1 VGEETRVTALE
12 GAPRLRAGVTLV
24 PRPAQAGGGVI
35 VADREGRRHFRVGDV
50 EGRLL
55 QLLNGTR
62 SLARVHARLAIDF
75 PEAELSPETIAGF
88 ARQLEELG
96 LLEGSTLPP
105 RRRLTTSGLMN
116 LQVPLGNPEQF
127 FQTVVQRCPFLFTPA
142 FWAAASLLIVT
153 ALWVASGSW
162 EELRQDGFHFHSLP
176 GLLLVWGSLSV
187 ITAIHEMGHGLT
199 CTYFGAPATRWG
211 LLLIYLVLP
220 CAYCDVSAAWT
231 LPKKSQRLAV
241 GAAGLAFQ
249 WVAGAAALLLWR
261 VVEPGTVVARSLAT
275 MAETCGLA
283 SLLNLWPFL
292 RLDGYYLLSDL
303 LEVPNL
309 RPRSV
314 ARVKARL
321 REFLLGSPER
331 PRGEG
336 LAGNPRE
343 ERILTYYGAG
353 VLFWSVVMLWIVWH
367 RLAHLFVG
375 WWGGLLAL
383 SLGVALL
390 LTRSGW
396 LERWTAGKERL
407 PREENRVNG
416 TKKRRR
422 GVLPP
427 LAIGIGALLLL
438 GRWELNVSSPCRLE
452 AARRVP
458 VTAGTDGV
466 LGEFRYREGD
476 RIHRGALLGTLETFE
491 TRQQLTELEARLRM
505 VRAERQAIETRVP
518 VVAAQTEQYTA
529 ETRAGL
535 ERARTDLTELAEDLP
550 QRVREAVSRT
560 AQAAADATK
569 AAADLQEARAAV
581 EAQARIS
588 ARRDADLAR
597 ALVHDYP
604 PAIAALDERVRK
616 CRADRELAARDRD
629 RASVLVSQGALAA
642 QALDRAAAAAEARS
656 REEEAARGDLED
668 GLKQLREAAEDAT
681 AELVRRRAT
690 LRSAAAA
697 VAAAN
702 ASRDAA
708 HRAERRVRA
717 QCRPEQLTSA
727 QRQVEARASALTA
740 AVARHGEVDARRQEI
755 AAKRL
760 DAERLAAQIAVL
772 RRRLRRSALISP
784 VEGVLT
790 TPHVEERIGRH
801 FNKGDPICVL
811 EKPAL
816 MSAHIFV
823 PEKEM
828 GAVFVGAPV
837 YLKVAP
843 FPERTFTGQ
852 VAEIEPLAQRRGDE
866 IDCVV
871 RLRIPNPHG
880 DLRAGMTG
888 WAKIACGQQPIIAL
902 LTRRLIRYARTE
914 AWSWF

>member
-1 VGEETRVTALE
+1 MVSRTEE
-12 GAPRLRAGVTLV
+12 
-24 PRPAQAGGGVI
+24 AGGGVI
-35 VADREGRRHFRVGDV
+35 VADREGRRHFRVGEV

-55 QLLNGTR
+55 ELLDGTQ
-62 SLARVHARLAIDF
+62 SLRQIHARLVSEF
-75 PEAELSPETIAGF
+75 PDGELAPETVIAF
-88 ARQLEELG
+88 AAQLEELG
-96 LLEGSTLPP
+96 LLEGSALPP

-116 LQVPLGNPEQF
+116 LQVPLGNPERF
-127 FQTVVQRCPFLFTPA
+127 FRMVVDRCPFLFTRA
-142 FWAAASLLIVT
+142 FWAAASLLVVA
-153 ALWVASGSW
+153 ALWVGTGSW
-162 EELRQDGFHFHSLP
+162 SELRQDGFHFHSLP

-187 ITAIHEMGHGLT
+187 ITVIHEMGHGLT

-241 GAAGLAFQ
+241 GAAGLGFQ

-309 RPRSV
+309 RPRAV

-321 REFLLGSPER
+321 REFLLGSPAR
-331 PRGEG
+331 PEG
-336 LAGNPRE
+336 SGPAASARE

-353 VLFWSVVMLWIVWH
+353 VLLWSIVMIWIVWH
-367 RLAHLFVG
+367 RLAHLLVG

-396 LERWTAGKERL
+396 LERWTAGKQPML
-407 PREENRVNG
+407 REGHRVNETG
-416 TKKRRR
+416 KRQR
-422 GVLPP
+422 GVLPL
-427 LAIGIGALLLL
+427 LAIGAVLLLVL
-438 GRWELNVSSPCRLE
+438 GRWELNISSPCRLE
-452 AARRVP
+452 AVRRVL

-466 LGEFRYREGD
+466 LGEFRFREGD
-476 RIHRGALLGTLETFE
+476 RVRRGVMLGSLETFD
-491 TRQQLTELEARLRM
+491 TAQQLTELEARLRM
-505 VRAERQAIETRVP
+505 VRAERAALETRVP
-518 VVAAQTEQYTA
+518 IAAAQTEELTA

-550 QRVREAVSRT
+550 QRVREAASHT
-560 AQAAADATK
+560 AQAAADASK
-569 AAADLQEARAAV
+569 ARADLQEARAAV
-581 EAQARIS
+581 EAQARIA
-588 ARRDADLAR
+588 ARRNADLSR
-597 ALVHDYP
+597 ALANDYP
-604 PAIAALDERVRK
+604 PALAALEQRYRK
-616 CRADRELAARDRD
+616 CQADRELAERDRD
-629 RASVLVSQGALAA
+629 RAQALLTQGALPA

-668 GLKQLREAAEDAT
+668 GLKQLRETAEDADS
-681 AELVRRRAT
+681 ELARRRAA
-690 LRSAAAA
+690 LRAAAAA

-702 ASRDAA
+702 DAREAA
-708 HRAERRVRA
+708 HRAERRIRA
-717 QCRPEQLTSA
+717 QSRPEQLTSA

-740 AVARHGEVDARRQEI
+740 AVARRGDLDARRQEI
-755 AAKRL
+755 AVKRL
-760 DAERLAAQIAVL
+760 DAERLLAQIAVL
-772 RRRLRRSALISP
+772 RRRLRDSKVVCP
-784 VEGVLT
+784 VDGVIT
-790 TPHVEERIGRH
+790 TPRVEERIGRH
-801 FNKGDPICVL
+801 FDKGDPICAV
-811 EKPAL
+811 EKPTV
-816 MSAHIFV
+816 MSARIFV

-843 FPERTFTGQ
+843 YPERTFTGQ
-852 VAEIEPLAQRRGDE
+852 VAEIAPVAQQRGDE
-866 IDCVV
+866 TACEV

-888 WAKIACGQQPIIAL
+888 WAKIACGKQPIIAL
-902 LTRRLIRYARTE
+902 VTRRLVRYARTE